1 VFCIDKVVDRVHG
14 AVDRRCS
21 RSTVDWR
28 RARSTVAR
36 SGGGGQCSPEHE
48 LTGVLVR
55 GTLPWRR
62 GEQEKGTGIPTPV
75 GMRQQR
81 GSSGRA
87 LAKVG
92 GGGASS
98 MRRCSGR
105 GGEGRRRAVS
115 VVWRGRGGGAFYRHG
130 EEGKQLGE
138 GGRRLTAIEVS

>member
-1 VFCIDKVVDRVHG
+1 VAAWG
-14 AVDRRCS
+14 AREGDGNPYPG
-21 RSTVDWR
+21 W
-28 RARSTVAR
+28 
-36 SGGGGQCSPEHE
+36 HE
-48 LTGVLVR
+48 
-55 GTLPWRR
+55 
-62 GEQEKGTGIPTPV
+62 
-75 GMRQQR
+75 QQR

-130 EEGKQLGE
+130 EEGRQLGE